1 MIDCCRSCGSLAF
14 EFVQVELLV
23 VLGVLASQD
32 LLFQL
37 AEMFISL
44 FVFSQHS
51 ESVYDQALMSNPHH
65 AVFAEIKYY
74 FLLCLMQLI
83 KKERGLPS

>member
-1 MIDCCRSCGSLAF
+1 MIDCCWAGGSLSF

-23 VLGVLASQD
+23 VLWVLASQD

-44 FVFSQHS
+44 FVLSQHS
-51 ESVYDQALMSNPHH
+51 EGVDDQALMSNPHH
-65 AVFAEIKYY
+65 AAIAE
-74 FLLCLMQLI
+74 
-83 KKERGLPS
+83 S